1 MATVT
6 SAVPATSLAQHA
18 HPALNWGAIFS
29 GWLVATGTAAL
40 LYVAGLALGFSAFD
54 PHNAALTAKGISIG
68 AALWMIL
75 TWGGSL
81 FLGALF
87 ASWFDG
93 RNDAEMGAVRG
104 IAVWGLAVSA
114 TGLLIVT
121 GLAHVGFI
129 NIDAYA
135 PAGTASGVDAEAVAH
150 YTAAT
155 MWVAFVSG
163 LLALVTAA
171 LGGWLGARHVPH
183 VYHLRVYEAPRR
195 I

>member
-1 MATVT
+1 METVT
-6 SAVPATSLAQHA
+6 TVPASSSVQHT
-18 HPALNWGAIFS
+18 HPALNWGAVFS
-29 GWLVATGTAAL
+29 GWLVATATAAL

-54 PHNAALTAKGISIG
+54 PHNSALTAKGIPIG

-81 FLGALF
+81 FIGGLF

-104 IAVWGLAVSA
+104 ITVWGLAVSA

-121 GLAHVGFI
+121 GLAHFGFI

-135 PAGTASGVDAEAVAH
+135 STGTPTGVDAETVAH

-155 MWVAFVSG
+155 MWVAFLSG
-163 LLALVTAA
+163 LFALVTSAF
-171 LGGWLGARHVPH
+171 GGWLGARHVHH